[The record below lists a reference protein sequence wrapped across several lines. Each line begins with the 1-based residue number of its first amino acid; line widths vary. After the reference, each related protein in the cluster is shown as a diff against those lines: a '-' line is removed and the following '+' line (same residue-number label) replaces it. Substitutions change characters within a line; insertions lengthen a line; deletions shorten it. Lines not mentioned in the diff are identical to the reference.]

1 MMTRRR
7 KKSLRSGNARQA
19 NVRMPLG
26 SLVPRLLVRRLF
38 LAKGPI
44 KSEGAFAPVGASRN
58 ARLSS
63 GYSSGVVHC
72 VVVPHFQM
80 PFVHGVHVHP
90 TAMRA

>member
-1 MMTRRR
+1 
-7 KKSLRSGNARQA
+7 
-19 NVRMPLG
+19 MPLG

-38 LAKGPI
+38 LAKVPI

-72 VVVPHFQM
+72 VVVPHF
-80 PFVHGVHVHP
+80 
-90 TAMRA
+90 